1 MWNIQDE
8 ILITSPFCRTDL
20 LLWNYLLS
28 WTRRDCETA
37 FWWSTGEVPLG
48 KCSGEWCHRMHTI
61 CIQSQ
66 WMLFSLLCTGI
77 CKCWNGKIIFMK
89 IQRSKTRMFCP
100 EPDRVT
106 SSCQVRIF
114 HVRFS
119 LLNSPA
125 SGVLLALRV
134 DHSEG
139 LIQHVH
145 SIDTIWTPNES
156 SIFSIKVNL
165 REYFSVSGLQQMEMI
180 HWFS

>member
-1 MWNIQDE
+1 MRLRSGGLQERFHLASVVANDVIECTPYVFRVSECYSHCCAQAYVSVGMEKSFLWKYREVKQE
-8 ILITSPFCRTDL
+8 CSVPSLI
-20 LLWNYLLS
+20 
-28 WTRRDCETA
+28 
-37 FWWSTGEVPLG
+37 
-48 KCSGEWCHRMHTI
+48 EW
-61 CIQSQ
+61 
-66 WMLFSLLCTGI
+66 
-77 CKCWNGKIIFMK
+77 
-89 IQRSKTRMFCP
+89 
-100 EPDRVT
+100 VT